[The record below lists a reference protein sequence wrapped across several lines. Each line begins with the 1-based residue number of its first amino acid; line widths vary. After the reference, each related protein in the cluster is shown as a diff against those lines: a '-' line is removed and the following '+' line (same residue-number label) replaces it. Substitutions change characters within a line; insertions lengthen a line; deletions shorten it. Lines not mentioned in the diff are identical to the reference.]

1 MSVVAHVQPSPTCE
15 NPTSEKP
22 PILIE
27 GLRKSFGPNLILKD
41 ISLKVSGGSAVALV
55 GSNGSG
61 KSTLLRCMVRLIEP
75 DSGTIHLLGKNV
87 RSLRGA
93 ALRKLRSRV
102 GFVFQKHN
110 LVPRLSA
117 LTNVLHGAQ
126 GTHSFPRVWFQCIA
140 PQALRE
146 RALVCLNEVGLADF
160 ASRPVDKL
168 SGGQSQRVAIA
179 RALMQE
185 PEIILADEPVA
196 SLDPEAGEQ
205 IMELLAR
212 LARENGISLIFST
225 HHLEHAIEYS
235 ERVIGL
241 RKGVF
246 ELDKPNT
253 ELTTSDLRSFY
264 EPSRISNESE

>member
-126 GTHSFPRVWFQCIA
+126 GTHSSPRVWFQGIA

-196 SLDPEAGEQ
+196 SLDPVLAHGIMQYLEQ
-205 IMELLAR
+205 INQEDGVTVLCSLHFLDLVHRYADRVLA
-212 LARENGISLIFST
+212 LNGGKLMFDGPP
-225 HHLEHAIEYS
+225 EAIDDAKFKEIYGKEA
-235 ERVIGL
+235 ERVG
-241 RKGVF
+241 
-246 ELDKPNT
+246 
-253 ELTTSDLRSFY
+253 
-264 EPSRISNESE
+264 

>member
-1 MSVVAHVQPSPTCE
+1 MQSPTSSPE
-15 NPTSEKP
+15 PTQKST
-22 PILIE
+22 PIIID
-27 GLRKSFGPNLILKD
+27 GLRKSFGPNVILTD
-41 ISLKVSGGSAVALV
+41 VTLSVTAGSAVALV

-61 KSTLLRCMVRLIEP
+61 KSTLLRCLVRLIEP
-75 DSGTIHLLGKNV
+75 DSGSISLLGDDV
-87 RSLRGA
+87 LSLNRA
-93 ALRKLRSRV
+93 ALKRLRSRV

-126 GTHSFPRVWFQCIA
+126 GKVPSPRVWFQGLA
-140 PQALRE
+140 PQHLRE
-146 RALVCLNEVGLADF
+146 RALACLNEVGLADF
-160 ASRPVDKL
+160 ASRPVDRL

-212 LARENGISLIFST
+212 LARDNGISLIFST

-241 RKGVF
+241 RKGVL

-264 EPSRISNESE
+264 EPSRVSNESE